1 MTTTRPQPPCTCRP
15 YPAGHHGILLHADQ
29 VDDLAGLL
37 TTTEHWLLNATTCV
51 HLDLQQFL
59 TTTRPD
65 PTRQLLLDQVEDLI
79 YRLTTTSQDWPHHA
93 DDSSDVVDPYPTTTY
108 PPDPVGQ
115 FLEQL
120 AATAA
125 LITHAGHDP
134 RLAWTPC

>member
-1 MTTTRPQPPCTCRP
+1 VSQ
-15 YPAGHHGILLHADQ
+15 HHGILLHADQ
-29 VDDLAGLL
+29 VDDLAELL
-37 TTTEHWLLNATTCV
+37 TTTEHWLLNATSNV
-51 HLDLQQFL
+51 HLNLHQFL

-79 YRLTTTSQDWPHHA
+79 HRLTTTSQDWPHHA
-93 DDSSDVVDPYPTTTY
+93 DDSPDAPDPHPTTPH
-108 PPDPVGQ
+108 PPDPVDQ

-134 RLAWTPC
+134 RLARTPC

>member
-1 MTTTRPQPPCTCRP
+1 MTTKPQPPCTCLP

-29 VDDLAGLL
+29 VDDLAELL
-37 TTTEHWLLNATTCV
+37 TTTEHWLLNATSGV
-51 HLDLQQFL
+51 HLNLHQFL

-65 PTRQLLLDQVEDLI
+65 PARQLLLNQVDDLI
-79 YRLTTTSQDWPHHA
+79 HRLTTSQDWLHHA
-93 DDSSDVVDPYPTTTY
+93 DDRSDDPDPITPY
-108 PPDPVGQ
+108 PPDPVDQ

-134 RLAWTPC
+134 RLARTPC